1 MKASMVGRM
10 VSTAYSPQCRRR
22 VATEV
27 TILRSMPKILVVA
40 DVSWVRNEVHA
51 ALTEPDFTLVDHDDP
66 ATAAARAADENVDA
80 VVVDMQVGA
89 MGGVAVTRALRDAS
103 IRHGINDIPAVILLD
118 RSADTF
124 LAKRAGAAGW
134 VTKPFSTYEIE
145 TALVGAIGVV
155 PHDDVPNAAPIA
167 SDE

>member
-1 MKASMVGRM
+1 
-10 VSTAYSPQCRRR
+10 
-22 VATEV
+22 
-27 TILRSMPKILVVA
+27 MPKILVVT

-66 ATAAARAADENVDA
+66 ATAAARASDEGVDA

-103 IRHGINDIPAVILLD
+103 IRPNVDDIPAVILLD
-118 RSADTF
+118 RGADTF

-134 VTKPFSTYEIE
+134 VTKPFTTHELE
-145 TALVGAIGVV
+145 TALAGAIGVV
-155 PHDDVPNAAPIA
+155 PHDDFPAVAPITP
-167 SDE
+167 DE